1 MSIQILPLTLTFSGR
16 ILLQLR
22 SAPFFCPGISNRSN
36 QKTSIQKIIKS
47 VRALTRR
54 SMDIVEVA
62 TVSPPRRLNRGLAAS
77 RQSIDLVL
85 QDPARAWTRPRDA
98 VRHPVTTVKRCGMCG
113 RRRAEGV
120 HSPFGALV
128 ARDIRAVPFRD
139 RVAGRKWSAAAA
151 AENLALCRK

>member
-16 ILLQLR
+16 TFWLQLR

-62 TVSPPRRLNRGLAAS
+62 TVSPPRRLNRDLAAS

-85 QDPARAWTRPRDA
+85 QDPAMDTPPRRCPTPGDDSETLRD
-98 VRHPVTTVKRCGMCG
+98 VRTTTSCRQLYRGTAP
-113 RRRAEGV
+113 RNQRAERGMY
-120 HSPFGALV
+120 SF
-128 ARDIRAVPFRD
+128 
-139 RVAGRKWSAAAA
+139 
-151 AENLALCRK
+151 CC